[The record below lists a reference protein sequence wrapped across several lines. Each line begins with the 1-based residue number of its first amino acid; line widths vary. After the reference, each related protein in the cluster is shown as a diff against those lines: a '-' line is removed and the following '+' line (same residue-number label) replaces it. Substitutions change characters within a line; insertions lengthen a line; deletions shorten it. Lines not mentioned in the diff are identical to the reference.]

1 MTQPVEGSLPS
12 PKGFSLGMR
21 KVPPSTLNLE
31 TVTTNTAGQ
40 RALSLASSGWG
51 PGMLLS
57 TPERTGHSH
66 TTENALFF
74 WAPKSLQMV
83 TAAMKVKV
91 KAQHEGALPP
101 PCIVRKDPRV
111 PHTARRGA

>member
-66 TTENALFF
+66 TTENEQSQVSAVGILGLE
-74 WAPKSLQMV
+74 PIKSL
-83 TAAMKVKV
+83 
-91 KAQHEGALPP
+91 HP
-101 PCIVRKDPRV
+101 
-111 PHTARRGA
+111 

>member
-12 PKGFSLGMR
+12 PKGFSLGTR

-40 RALSLASSGWG
+40 RELLLASSEWG

-57 TPERTGHSH
+57 APERTRHSH
-66 TTENALFF
+66 STENEQSQVSAVGILGRE
-74 WAPKSLQMV
+74 PIESL
-83 TAAMKVKV
+83 
-91 KAQHEGALPP
+91 HP
-101 PCIVRKDPRV
+101 
-111 PHTARRGA
+111 